1 ANPHLS
7 LAPYGAG
14 PCPKGATCS
23 GGTATPG
30 SLRITTGR
38 GSGNCGSYVTDTGT
52 MVSLGCNKTYIGGGG
67 SLVALFP
74 TPVPDNGE
82 SLTKVSC
89 CKGTSLT
96 LANLTSSDTGSNRN
110 CTSTGCLFGPPLPI
124 PNPISVPASTCVILT
139 VAQNATGS
147 ARCDVGSVNLNIPL
161 NSNNFLDGDLFPRTP
176 TNSQCTGSGTDTCC
190 TGAGTGSCRFDNSQ
204 CTGSGTD
211 TCCTG
216 SVTGSCTGCADSQCT
231 GSGTDTCCTGSGTG
245 SCGF

>member
-1 ANPHLS
+1 MMKRSGS
-7 LAPYGAG
+7 LAFGLGTLALVSLTAG
-14 PCPKGATCS
+14 PAYAQLVSTSSGSGACPKGATCS
-23 GGTATPG
+23 CGTSTPT
-30 SLRITTGR
+30 SLSFTTGL

-74 TPVPDNGE
+74 TPVPDNGK

-147 ARCDVGSVNLNIPL
+147 ARCDVGSVNLN
-161 NSNNFLDGDLFPRTP
+161 
-176 TNSQCTGSGTDTCC
+176 
-190 TGAGTGSCRFDNSQ
+190 GANGRILEQAPGRNAYVGMQ
-204 CTGSGTD
+204 LGW
-211 TCCTG
+211 
-216 SVTGSCTGCADSQCT
+216 AAR
-231 GSGTDTCCTGSGTG
+231 
-245 SCGF
+245 